1 MSPTSTT
8 DRKSLALF
16 FGFAAFAIGQAVQA
30 SNGNLHPVSI
40 RWLTAAIVACL
51 LGATLPTFST
61 LEAWA
66 ERLFV
71 GLAGLG
77 LFWQFAELLR
87 LEPGPGMY
95 LQVQGIGS
103 FHDFFL
109 GLAAAAVL
117 CGLALSERPP
127 FEKALPYLLV
137 AAFCFVGAWMVRTS
151 PAPFIDVYVFQKD
164 ASAELLA
171 GRNPYAMTYPDIY
184 GNSPFYGEGLSV
196 NGRLQF
202 GFPYFPLSLLLALPG
217 QVWGGDYRYAQIA
230 ASALG
235 ALLLMLARPGRW
247 SRVAAAL
254 YLFTPRAFFVVEQ
267 GWTDPF
273 VVFGLG
279 ASVFAAVRFPKA
291 LPYVLGL
298 FLAVKQYLVFAAPAV
313 WLLLPR
319 PLDRKEALRF
329 VGKVVGVAAAVTLP
343 FALWDFK
350 AFWHS
355 VVALQTLQPFRTEA
369 LSYLAWWHSQGHDK
383 PSTAWAFVMALVGL
397 GVGLWKL
404 PRTPSGYAATCVLA
418 YVLFFAFNKQ
428 AFCNY
433 YAFVIGAC
441 AIAAGSIRV
450 DAEPAKVS

>member
-1 MSPTSTT
+1 MSPPVT
-8 DRKSLALF
+8 DRKSMALF
-16 FGFAAFAIGQAVQA
+16 FGFAAFAVGQAVQA

-51 LGATLPTFST
+51 VGVTLPTWST

-66 ERLFV
+66 ERLFGALATA
-71 GLAGLG
+71 GLA
-77 LFWQFAELLR
+77 WQFFELLK
-87 LEPGPGMY
+87 LEPPPGMY
-95 LQVQGIGS
+95 LHAQGIGS
-103 FHDFFL
+103 FRDFFL

-117 CGLALSERPP
+117 CGLALSEKPP
-127 FEKALPYLLV
+127 LEKALPYLLV
-137 AAFCFVGAWMVRTS
+137 AAFLFVGAWMIRTS
-151 PAPFIDVYVFQKD
+151 PAPFIDVYVFQKE
-164 ASAELLA
+164 ASVELLA
-171 GRNPYAMTYPDIY
+171 GKNPYAMTYPDIY

-217 QVWGGDYRYAQIA
+217 HVLGGDYRYAQIA

-235 ALLLMLARPGRW
+235 ALFLMLARPGRL

-273 VVFGLG
+273 VFFGLG
-279 ASVFAAVRFPKA
+279 ATVFTAVRFPKA

-298 FLAVKQYLVFAAPAV
+298 FLSVKQYLVFAAPAV

-319 PLDRKEALRF
+319 PIEPKQALRF
-329 VGKVVGVAAAVTLP
+329 VGKVIATGAAVTLP

-383 PSTAWAFVMALVGL
+383 PSTAWAFVMACVGL
-397 GVGLWKL
+397 GVGLWRL
-404 PRTPSGYAATCVLA
+404 PRTPAGYAACCVLA
-418 YVLFFAFNKQ
+418 YILFFAFNKQ

-441 AIAAGSIRV
+441 VLAAGGVRV
-450 DAEPAKVS
+450 DEPPAARA